1 MGTESQGRHFR
12 SRAYIRGWNG
22 KHDHMTL
29 LIYTAPVSSHIKRY
43 ENPATSWSNTKSCTE
58 RGVARQMPLHK
69 KPDEGRLFVP
79 VLKTWFAPQWPLS
92 RCSSD
97 QHPESFTRVRSSHE
111 VIILTRNPD
120 SESRTIACQK
130 RHVHRL
136 SLMDFMESW

>member
-58 RGVARQMPLHK
+58 RCVARQMPLHK
-69 KPDEGRLFVP
+69 KPDEGRLFVRA
-79 VLKTWFAPQWPLS
+79 LKTWFAPAMAPQPLS
-92 RCSSD
+92 
-97 QHPESFTRVRSSHE
+97 
-111 VIILTRNPD
+111 I
-120 SESRTIACQK
+120 
-130 RHVHRL
+130 
-136 SLMDFMESW
+136 